1 MSASSRYMPSKY
13 FINSL
18 KDSDFK
24 ERLVHFN
31 GTVVFLLLR
40 KSVKS
45 EQSVFKKKAPAH
57 HCTGASN

>member
-1 MSASSRYMPSKY
+1 MSASSRYMPSTF

-31 GTVVFLLLR
+31 GTVVFLL
-40 KSVKS
+40 K
-45 EQSVFKKKAPAH
+45 FKAYTEYQQVTVLYAIIVPVIWH
-57 HCTGASN
+57 

>member
-1 MSASSRYMPSKY
+1 MSASSRYMPSKF

-31 GTVVFLLLR
+31 GTVVFLL
-40 KSVKS
+40 K
-45 EQSVFKKKAPAH
+45 FKAH
-57 HCTGASN
+57 TEYQQVTVLYAIIVPVIWH

>member
-1 MSASSRYMPSKY
+1 MSASSRYMPSKF

-31 GTVVFLLLR
+31 GTVVFLL
-40 KSVKS
+40 K
-45 EQSVFKKKAPAH
+45 FKAH
-57 HCTGASN
+57 TEYQ

>member
-1 MSASSRYMPSKY
+1 MSVSSRYMPSKF

-40 KSVKS
+40 KSDKS
-45 EQSVFKKKAPAH
+45 EQSVFK
-57 HCTGASN
+57 GINE